1 MPSLKAEIIGRYD
14 HAGDASRL
22 LYAPLDRPLT
32 ARETRC
38 YVVDYE
44 GDGAALATFLN
55 KVLADPVSHAL
66 YSGSTPALHG
76 YSFFLDY
83 GMKSGALDLEKE
95 TIIAHHQG
103 DASAAFKI
111 LHLCIHRRVYIFD
124 ADASLATMQLA
135 ERFVKDIVN
144 PAIHTFKITAA

>member
-1 MPSLKAEIIGRYD
+1 MLTGQN
-14 HAGDASRL
+14 
-22 LYAPLDRPLT
+22 RPLT

-103 DASAAFKI
+103 DASAAAGA
-111 LHLCIHRRVYIFD
+111 RRNV
-124 ADASLATMQLA
+124 AAVAGLAVREVLRA
-135 ERFVKDIVN
+135 RPDLRAL
-144 PAIHTFKITAA
+144 PAPPH